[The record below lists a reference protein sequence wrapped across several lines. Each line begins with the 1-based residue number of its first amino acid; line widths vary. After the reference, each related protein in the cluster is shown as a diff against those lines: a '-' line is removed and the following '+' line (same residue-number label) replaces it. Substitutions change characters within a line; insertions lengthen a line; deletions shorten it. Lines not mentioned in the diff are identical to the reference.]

1 MGVSTRGELCA
12 RRPFVTT
19 PHRVSEDGV
28 DTEVPTRGP
37 CWDDARPCEIGV
49 HHRRLRKT
57 GPPWGWVDVLRCR
70 SHRKAFTVY
79 PPGHVPYGQ
88 VPLVVLA
95 PDGGAVLGKAS
106 ETAETFFAAAADAG
120 KKGEPELW
128 PRDSAPTPP
137 GAVRSTQRCRVRGA
151 AELLG
156 LAGDASGPDVAAA
169 VTHLP
174 CGALVEARQLLAGS
188 RALPIWAG
196 KVRRFLRDLT
206 KRAGRALMD
215 RLAVLGH
222 LAGWW
227 GRPFRWVPR
236 GARLLELGRPFW
248 ESGARGT
255 RSRSPP

>member
-1 MGVSTRGELCA
+1 MDA
-12 RRPFVTT
+12 
-19 PHRVSEDGV
+19 
-28 DTEVPTRGP
+28 EVPTRGP

-70 SHRKAFTVY
+70 GHRRAFTAY

-95 PDGGAVLGKAS
+95 PDGGRVVG
-106 ETAETFFAAAADAG
+106 EDGRTGETFFAAAADAAMA
-120 KKGEPELW
+120 EPALW
-128 PRDSAPTPP
+128 PRDTAPTPP
-137 GAVRSTQRCRVRGA
+137 GAVRSSQRRRVRGA

-156 LAGDASGPDVAAA
+156 LIGDTPGPDVAAA

-174 CGALVEARQLLAGS
+174 CGALVEARQQLAES
-188 RALPIWAG
+188 RGLPVWGRAVAEFFG
-196 KVRRFLRDLT
+196 DLA

-227 GRPFRWVPR
+227 GRPFRWEPR
-236 GARLLELGRPFW
+236 SGRLVELGERFW
-248 ESGARGT
+248 KFDEFGT
-255 RSRSPP
+255 KRRLPP